1 MPRLRIV
8 VFAAAA
14 AMVFGV
20 PASYAA
26 TVTVATDPT
35 PSKSTTIFTAEPGET
50 NDLDVSLLMVFTDLG
65 APLTAGEGCT
75 SLGPNS
81 AYCFAPNVDA
91 YLRDGDDNA
100 RVLVNGIGRVFAGS
114 GNDTVVA
121 DSFGAYT
128 VVYGEGGADDIAA
141 NGEGGQIAD
150 GGPGDDVIH
159 AGGFAGDA
167 SAFGRGGSDTI
178 YFSTYI
184 GGVATLDGGDGAD
197 TIIARP
203 SGYPSTAVGGNG
215 DDTIIVQGVSL
226 FTPGGSYSV
235 IGGAG
240 DDTLTGGAYD
250 DTIDGGN
257 GRDSID
263 VQGGGVDTVTCGAG
277 VDVVHFDASDTIAA
291 DCEVALS

>member
-184 GGVATLDGGDGAD
+184 GGVATLDGGDG
-197 TIIARP
+197 
-203 SGYPSTAVGGNG
+203 